1 MFCYILN
8 SVMCEAWCYVTA
20 WCHVNLSIMTE
31 TENVGD
37 ITSYLHELNKTAVC
51 NLGLVLGL
59 GYTRLQGMMES
70 PTFLQDMLAAWL
82 QRVDNVQQVGVPTWK
97 KLMEALKD
105 PRVGQNGIS
114 TNIEQDK
121 LKPQ

>member
-1 MFCYILN
+1 
-8 SVMCEAWCYVTA
+8 
-20 WCHVNLSIMTE
+20 MTG
-31 TENVGD
+31 TEDLGD
-37 ITSYLHELNKTAVC
+37 ITSYLHKLDKTAVC

-59 GYTRLQGMMES
+59 DYTRLQGMMDS

-82 QRVDNVQQVGVPTWK
+82 QRVDKVQQVGLPTWK
-97 KLMEALKD
+97 KLMEALRD